1 MAVGAPLIR
10 SRLTLTPSSILLIV
24 RNSSRPRLKE
34 FTATGME
41 ASKKILEE
49 KKAFAAKNKGKPPY
63 VSTDKEGIMEMD
75 ADVNNDFLMVPQ

>member
-1 MAVGAPLIR
+1 M
-10 SRLTLTPSSILLIV
+10 
-24 RNSSRPRLKE
+24 KE
-34 FTATGME
+34 FTATDME

-75 ADVNNDFLMVPQ
+75 ADVNNDLLMVPQ